1 MTLFPYHKVCQNII
15 HDIFAGFGG
24 LTSIIIEVVYDITSE
39 ACQYDKLLPPF
50 RHLLRSYF
58 VSNREG
64 ASSGRRSGFD

>member
-50 RHLLRSYF
+50 R
-58 VSNREG
+58 
-64 ASSGRRSGFD
+64 